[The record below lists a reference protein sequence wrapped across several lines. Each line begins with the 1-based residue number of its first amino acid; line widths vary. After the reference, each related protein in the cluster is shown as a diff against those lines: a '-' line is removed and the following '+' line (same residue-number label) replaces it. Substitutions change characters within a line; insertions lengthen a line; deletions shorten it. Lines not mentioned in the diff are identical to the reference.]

1 MRLHVGARTDVGRV
15 RGLNEDAYL
24 ASTDRCLF
32 VVCDGMGGAPAGEV
46 ASDLAVQAIVHQF
59 NNGTLD
65 DGAKGAGDVYMR
77 QTSRLADAIR
87 RCNQILYARS
97 QEDPCRSG
105 MGTTVVAACIAKQIA
120 SIAHVGD
127 SRAYLWHDGRLEPLT
142 RDHSLVDAQLR
153 AGVLRPDSPAV
164 TEQQHIL
171 LRVLGRLPDVDVELT
186 EVPVQPGDYLLL
198 CSDGVTRMM
207 SDPAIAE
214 AIARHREPQRIADRL
229 IDAANERGGADNAT
243 VVVIEIRKQWW
254 TRLSSAMEWTRSK
267 GL

>member
-1 MRLHVGARTDVGRV
+1 VGRV

-24 ASTDRCLF
+24 ASTNRCLF

-46 ASDLAVQAIVHQF
+46 ASDMAVQAIVRQF

-65 DGAKGAGDVYMR
+65 DGVVDGPGDGYMR
-77 QTSRLADAIR
+77 QTSRLAGAIR
-87 RCNQILYARS
+87 RCNQILYAHS

-105 MGTTVVAACIAKQIA
+105 MGTTVVAACIAKHIA

-164 TEQQHIL
+164 SEQQHIL
-171 LRVLGRLPDVDVELT
+171 LRVLGRVPDVDVELA

-254 TRLSSAMEWTRSK
+254 ARLSLQWS
-267 GL
+267 GLARKAHKALVA

>member
-15 RGLNEDAYL
+15 RELNEDAYR

-46 ASDLAVQAIVHQF
+46 ASDMAVQAIVQHF
-59 NNGTLD
+59 NNATFD
-65 DGAKGAGDVYMR
+65 RGAVEEPGNGYMR

-87 RCNQILYARS
+87 RCNQILYANS

-105 MGTTVVAACIAKQIA
+105 MGTTVVAVCIAKHVA

-127 SRAYLWHDGRLEPLT
+127 SRAYLWHDGSLEPLT

-164 TEQQHIL
+164 SEQQHIL
-171 LRVLGRLPDVDVELT
+171 LRVLGRVPDVDVELT

-207 SDPAIAE
+207 SDSAIAE
-214 AIARHREPQRIADRL
+214 AIARHRQPQRIADRL

-254 TRLSSAMEWTRSK
+254 ARLSRQWSE
-267 GL
+267 